1 MGNLRPTLNPVA
13 KRRALNPGLV
23 HGVLHILKLCFT
35 DCFEILVICS
45 FIHSFHKHFLRP
57 VLWQKPG
64 IPTYVKCGFSLVG
77 S

>member
-1 MGNLRPTLNPVA
+1 MGNLCLTLNPVA

-23 HGVLHILKLCFT
+23 QGVLHAFKLCFT

-45 FIHSFHKHFLRP
+45 FVRSFHKHFLRP
-57 VLWQKPG
+57 MLGQKPG
-64 IPTYVKCGFSLVG
+64 IPTPVRCGFSLVG